1 MDTGPE
7 IRTAQPSD
15 AIAMKRCVD
24 AAYRHYIPRMGKPP
38 GPMLDDY
45 ANVTQEHMAF
55 VAEEEGEI
63 IGVLVLV
70 RTEPGMLLDN
80 VAVYPGHQGKGLGPL
95 LLQLAES
102 ETRDQGYA
110 HLDLYTHECMTENIG
125 MYKALGY
132 VETGRRTEHGYNRV
146 YMRKALS

>member
-1 MDTGPE
+1 
-7 IRTAQPSD
+7 
-15 AIAMKRCVD
+15 
-24 AAYRHYIPRMGKPP
+24 
-38 GPMLDDY
+38 
-45 ANVTQEHMAF
+45 MAF